1 MFSAY
6 QASMNWQIETADFN
20 ISENSRMIMSTEE
33 RVKKKGKKKTRALS
47 GDKSPGMKQLQQRLT

>member
-33 RVKKKGKKKTRALS
+33 RVKKKGKKKLEHFLEIKA
-47 GDKSPGMKQLQQRLT
+47 QE